1 MGDFRIK
8 VQADLDAKDLTAKLS
23 KLNKEKIKIPVDV
36 KGLEKVDNLEK
47 SLNKLRSLE
56 NIKINVDASS
66 LKGTSSEIKNLATII
81 KGLSKESLDF
91 NISGI
96 NKQMAE
102 AGNKAG
108 KSFTTALQKQVE
120 VISKTQRNAFSEPL
134 NNLSKQQK
142 SYSDWWEK
150 ELGKSSNK
158 NYGKNSQIQAIDE
171 YLSEMKAQEKRIQE
185 IKRRFS
191 QGFVDVDITGI
202 KKTLDRYNGTDSSF
216 YKDAEQS
223 YKRLLSLKKEI
234 ETGVSDDSFKKT
246 LSDSDIEKRWNEYGS
261 VFEKCNNQIKAFKNE
276 SSGITK
282 PFNQLDAVT
291 ASNRTLTW
299 LKNNNK
305 AAKEYGETL
314 TQLAEKQRTASSTEE
329 LRGYTKQVKAI
340 TSAAQANGLTGSSK
354 LTDMKRAFGQIFEFA
369 GMYGAI
375 QNIAFEVPRQ
385 MISAVRDVNA
395 SQIELTKVSDASSGQ
410 LSQYWDQAADS
421 AKKYGATISDV
432 INNTADWSRLGYS
445 LDESKKLSDATT
457 LLQKVGDNMTQQSS
471 SEGMISVLK
480 GFQKDADEA
489 ESIVDKVNQVANT
502 QPIDTSG
509 LFEGLSRSASS
520 MDAANN
526 SLEQT
531 IALIT
536 AANSVVQDPASIGTA
551 FKTISMRIRGATT
564 EMEEAGLDTDG
575 MAESTAKLRK
585 EIKALSGVDIMKN
598 KDEFKSTYDIL
609 DELSNKWSDLTDIQQ
624 ASVTELIAGKRQGNI
639 VSALMKN
646 FDIARDTLNTA
657 MNESEGSAEKEL
669 GNYQKGIEYSIDKF
683 KATFQELSTN
693 ALDSNIFKAV
703 VDSGTAVVDV
713 LNKIISVGKG
723 IPALFAT
730 FAGVKLFKNLDLFYL
745 NWSLHTQEYN
755 ENGVVNKCVLLT
767 F

>member
-56 NIKINVDASS
+56 DIKINVNASS
-66 LKGTSSEIKNLATII
+66 LKSASTELKSLATII

-96 NKQMAE
+96 NKQMSE

-142 SYSDWWEK
+142 NYSDWWEK

-171 YLSEMKAQEKRIQE
+171 CLSEMKAQEKRIQE

-202 KKTLDRYNGTDSSF
+202 KKTLDKYNGTGSSF
-216 YKDAEQS
+216 YKGAEQS

-329 LRGYTKQVKAI
+329 LRDYTKQVKAI

-536 AANSVVQDPASIGTA
+536 AANSVVQDPASIG
-551 FKTISMRIRGATT
+551 
-564 EMEEAGLDTDG
+564 
-575 MAESTAKLRK
+575 KLLCRYK
-585 EIKALSGVDIMKN
+585 K
-598 KDEFKSTYDIL
+598 
-609 DELSNKWSDLTDIQQ
+609 
-624 ASVTELIAGKRQGNI
+624 
-639 VSALMKN
+639 
-646 FDIARDTLNTA
+646 
-657 MNESEGSAEKEL
+657 
-669 GNYQKGIEYSIDKF
+669 
-683 KATFQELSTN
+683 
-693 ALDSNIFKAV
+693 
-703 VDSGTAVVDV
+703 
-713 LNKIISVGKG
+713 
-723 IPALFAT
+723 
-730 FAGVKLFKNLDLFYL
+730 
-745 NWSLHTQEYN
+745 
-755 ENGVVNKCVLLT
+755 
-767 F
+767 

>member
-66 LKGTSSEIKNLATII
+66 LKSTSSEIKNLITVI
-81 KGLSKESLDF
+81 KGLSKESLNF

-96 NKQMAE
+96 NKQMA
-102 AGNKAG
+102 GVG

-120 VISKTQRNAFSEPL
+120 AISKTQRNAFSEPL

-142 SYSDWWEK
+142 SYSDWWVK

-171 YLSEMKAQEKRIQE
+171 CLSEMKAQEKRIQG

-191 QGFVDVDITGI
+191 QGFVDADITGI
-202 KKTLDRYNGTDSSF
+202 KKTLDKYSGTDSSF
-216 YKDAEQS
+216 YKGAEQS

-246 LSDSDIEKRWNEYGS
+246 LSDNDIEKKWNEYGS
-261 VFEKCNNQIKAFKNE
+261 VLEKCNNQIKAFKNE

-314 TQLAEKQRTASSTEE
+314 TRLAEKQRTASSTEE
-329 LRGYTKQVKAI
+329 LRDYTKQVKVI
-340 TSAAQANGLTGSSK
+340 TSAAQAKGLTGSSK
-354 LTDMKRAFGQIFEFA
+354 LTDIKRAFGQIFEFA
-369 GMYGAI
+369 SMYGAI
-375 QNIAFEVPRQ
+375 QNIAFEVPRR

-432 INNTADWSRLGYS
+432 ISNTADWSRLGYS

-551 FKTISMRIRGATT
+551 FKTKHC
-564 EMEEAGLDTDG
+564 LY
-575 MAESTAKLRK
+575 
-585 EIKALSGVDIMKN
+585 V
-598 KDEFKSTYDIL
+598 
-609 DELSNKWSDLTDIQQ
+609 
-624 ASVTELIAGKRQGNI
+624 
-639 VSALMKN
+639 
-646 FDIARDTLNTA
+646 
-657 MNESEGSAEKEL
+657 
-669 GNYQKGIEYSIDKF
+669 QKC
-683 KATFQELSTN
+683 A
-693 ALDSNIFKAV
+693 
-703 VDSGTAVVDV
+703 
-713 LNKIISVGKG
+713 
-723 IPALFAT
+723 
-730 FAGVKLFKNLDLFYL
+730 
-745 NWSLHTQEYN
+745 
-755 ENGVVNKCVLLT
+755 
-767 F
+767 

>member
-56 NIKINVDASS
+56 NTKINVDASS
-66 LKGTSSEIKNLATII
+66 LKSASTELKSLATII

-120 VISKTQRNAFSEPL
+120 AISKTQRNAFSEPL

-142 SYSDWWEK
+142 SYSDWWER

-329 LRGYTKQVKAI
+329 LRDYTKQV
-340 TSAAQANGLTGSSK
+340 
-354 LTDMKRAFGQIFEFA
+354 
-369 GMYGAI
+369 
-375 QNIAFEVPRQ
+375 
-385 MISAVRDVNA
+385 
-395 SQIELTKVSDASSGQ
+395 
-410 LSQYWDQAADS
+410 
-421 AKKYGATISDV
+421 
-432 INNTADWSRLGYS
+432 
-445 LDESKKLSDATT
+445 
-457 LLQKVGDNMTQQSS
+457 
-471 SEGMISVLK
+471 
-480 GFQKDADEA
+480 
-489 ESIVDKVNQVANT
+489 
-502 QPIDTSG
+502 
-509 LFEGLSRSASS
+509 
-520 MDAANN
+520 
-526 SLEQT
+526 
-531 IALIT
+531 
-536 AANSVVQDPASIGTA
+536 
-551 FKTISMRIRGATT
+551 
-564 EMEEAGLDTDG
+564 
-575 MAESTAKLRK
+575 
-585 EIKALSGVDIMKN
+585 
-598 KDEFKSTYDIL
+598 
-609 DELSNKWSDLTDIQQ
+609 
-624 ASVTELIAGKRQGNI
+624 
-639 VSALMKN
+639 
-646 FDIARDTLNTA
+646 
-657 MNESEGSAEKEL
+657 
-669 GNYQKGIEYSIDKF
+669 
-683 KATFQELSTN
+683 
-693 ALDSNIFKAV
+693 
-703 VDSGTAVVDV
+703 
-713 LNKIISVGKG
+713 
-723 IPALFAT
+723 
-730 FAGVKLFKNLDLFYL
+730 
-745 NWSLHTQEYN
+745 
-755 ENGVVNKCVLLT
+755 
-767 F
+767 